1 MEVVLKVRAVIVQNN
16 QMLLVEFDDETGLH
30 YNLPGGTVE
39 TGEFL
44 EDALVREVREETS
57 AQVFVEQ
64 LLLTHDYIPSV
75 SPDAY
80 GDRRILTL
88 VYRCTLTPDSPLPQ
102 LPANPDENETAVRWI
117 DVDKLHTIWLLP
129 EIVDDLWAALR

>member
-1 MEVVLKVRAVIVQNN
+1 MDVVLKVRAVIVQNN

-39 TGEFL
+39 SGEFL

-57 AQVFVEQ
+57 AHVFVEQ
-64 LLLTHDYIPSV
+64 LLLTHDYIPAV

-88 VYRCTLTPDSPLPQ
+88 VYRCASIPKTS
-102 LPANPDENETAVRWI
+102 RSF
-117 DVDKLHTIWLLP
+117 
-129 EIVDDLWAALR
+129 

>member
-1 MEVVLKVRAVIVQNN
+1 MDVILKVRAVIVQNN

-39 TGEFL
+39 SDEFL

-57 AQVFVEQ
+57 AHVFVEQ
-64 LLLTHDYIPSV
+64 LMLTHDYIPAV
-75 SPDAY
+75 SPDTY

-88 VYRCTLTPDSPLPQ
+88 VYRCALRPNSPVPQ
-102 LPANPDENETAVRWI
+102 LPAKPDENETAVRWI